1 VSTTSAQRQPPP
13 FNWLGFLAFAQ
24 ANASSPSETIQRT
37 AASRAYYAVFNICRD
52 WLEERG
58 YAIQPTQAHKQV
70 WDAFKQ
76 AAQADDATAPD
87 WRLVGQHGTTL
98 RTLRNQADYDD
109 RVKQLARRLQ
119 AALVTAELALNTLPA
134 LQTK

>member
-1 VSTTSAQRQPPP
+1 MSCRGAARRPP
-13 FNWLGFLAFAQ
+13 FNWLGFFAFARV
-24 ANASSPSETIQRT
+24 NAESPSETIQRT
-37 AASRAYYAVFNICRD
+37 AASRAYYAVFNICRS

-58 YAIQPTQAHKQV
+58 YAIQPKQAHKQV
-70 WDAFKQ
+70 WDAFKD
-76 AAQADDATAPD
+76 AAAADAATAPD

-109 RVKQLARRLQ
+109 RLENLERRLQ
-119 AALVTAELALNTLPA
+119 GAVLTAQLVLNALPK